1 MGIELLQ
8 KIFNKIWIV
17 STHMRIKF
25 QVCRLIPKKSFD
37 LHYMKKRFVLSVI
50 VILIELYLISILF
63 YFPNLIII
71 IIPFGF
77 GFWTFLFTYVCSQE
91 L

>member
-1 MGIELLQ
+1 
-8 KIFNKIWIV
+8 
-17 STHMRIKF
+17 MRIKF

-63 YFPNLIII
+63 LLSQPNYYYCTFWLVLNLPLHICMLTRIVANLIETTLI
-71 IIPFGF
+71 
-77 GFWTFLFTYVCSQE
+77 
-91 L
+91 